1 MLKHA
6 LPVILGVT
14 VMVASSG
21 CDAQR
26 WVATFKSKLPAAGD
40 SAPRIAPAYSES
52 GRVEAKLLNTPYGP
66 PLAPKAKLTKP

>member
-1 MLKHA
+1 MLKRS

-14 VMVASSG
+14 FLVASSG

-26 WVATFKSKLPAAGD
+26 WVANFKSKLPAAGE

-52 GRVEAKLLNTPYGP
+52 GRVEAQLLNPYGP
-66 PLAPKAKLTKP
+66 QPAPKAPRTGN